1 MVDTLFEA
9 EGTLGSNAHAHME
22 ENGAFV
28 LELRMITG
36 FDHTETRVVLWTAPN
51 TDSGKGGYAR
61 QGIRSVVILVINIHN
76 ILPTPM
82 KK

>member
-1 MVDTLFEA
+1 MQ
-9 EGTLGSNAHAHME
+9 

-61 QGIRSVVILVINIHN
+61 MQNNGKFTVFDRKGRAKWVARTSR
-76 ILPTPM
+76 
-82 KK
+82 